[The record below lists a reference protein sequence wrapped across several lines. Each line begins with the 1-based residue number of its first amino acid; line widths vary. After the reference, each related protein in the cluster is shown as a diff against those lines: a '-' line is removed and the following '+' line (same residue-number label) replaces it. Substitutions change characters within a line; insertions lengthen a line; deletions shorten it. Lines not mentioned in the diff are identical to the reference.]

1 MRMRRI
7 ASGLSMVAMKRSL
20 ALQRRQARTSTAN
33 ARRMRSAQRWWR
45 RLGPLVLAVAPG
57 GDSGFA
63 VGVGVG
69 LQRPGHCRGP
79 PASSPPTITVTS
91 VIDGYGSWLHFSV
104 G

>member
-1 MRMRRI
+1 MRRI

-20 ALQRRQARTSTAN
+20 ALQPRQASTSTAN

-63 VGVGVG
+63 VGVAWRRARCLADKMVNSAY
-69 LQRPGHCRGP
+69 LLTY
-79 PASSPPTITVTS
+79 PAIGKN
-91 VIDGYGSWLHFSV
+91 DGRA
-104 G
+104 